1 MEFSFFHRV
10 FFCSESTQS
19 VFSPN
24 SYAHFY
30 SQLFSCIFAC
40 FQSYPHCPQF
50 YTHFYDPHNVDSLC
64 ITLFTLRYQQKFL
77 HFPVFRHFSTFLVDD
92 NIPQNGF
99 LHIIHIVH
107 SPFSSTVPFSRNVFS
122 AKHLFTCRKYCVILD
137 CV

>member
-1 MEFSFFHRV
+1 MLITMGAGDVVKIGEELLAFRKIKSFLSLYLAPCGKWSFPFFHRV

-50 YTHFYDPHNVDSLC
+50 YTHFYDPHNVDFLC
-64 ITLFTLRYQQKFL
+64 ITLFT
-77 HFPVFRHFSTFLVDD
+77 
-92 NIPQNGF
+92 
-99 LHIIHIVH
+99 
-107 SPFSSTVPFSRNVFS
+107 
-122 AKHLFTCRKYCVILD
+122 
-137 CV
+137 